1 MWGGPSAY
9 INGTLFSQDNLGD
22 ALILRQ
28 FLLIAPPKGTLPWS
42 FTSGQMSDILAKLQP
57 QWTTT

>member
-9 INGTLFSQDNLGD
+9 INGTLFSQVNLED

-28 FLLIAPPKGTLPWS
+28 FPSIAPPKGTLLWS
-42 FTSGQMSDILAKLQP
+42 FTSGQMSNI
-57 QWTTT
+57 